1 MDEMK
6 KAIKIL
12 EECID
17 AWKECGTSKAYS
29 IMLGV
34 REVLGLLRRQPQWV
48 SVKVSKPKSVGN
60 KVIVY
65 LEHKDL
71 VPQIGY
77 GHYEK
82 YMGEEMWYDLEHG
95 DQFSARGYTVT
106 HWMPMPTSP
115 GGARL
120 TLY

>member
-1 MDEMK
+1 MYEMK
-6 KAIKIL
+6 RAIKIL
-12 EECID
+12 EVCID
-17 AWKECGTSKAYS
+17 TWGKWGSAKDYS

-34 REVLGLLRRQPQWV
+34 KEVLGLLKIQPQWV
-48 SVKVSKPKSVGN
+48 DVKVKKPRSVAN

-65 LEHKDL
+65 LEHEDL

-82 YMGEEMWYDLEHG
+82 YKGKEMWYDLESG

-120 TLY
+120 NLY